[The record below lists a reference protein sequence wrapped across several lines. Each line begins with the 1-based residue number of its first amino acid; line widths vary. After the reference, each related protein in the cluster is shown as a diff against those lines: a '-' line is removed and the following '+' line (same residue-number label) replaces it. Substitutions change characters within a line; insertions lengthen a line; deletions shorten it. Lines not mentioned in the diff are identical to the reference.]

1 MTTTAITNVSA
12 AQLIEE
18 FAGGQQSSVDM
29 MIGVGLVKDSEAVFF
44 QYTGEDANSAALM
57 LPSGKPLTRLANV
70 RLAGIDIAEDV
81 GEFNSTKLN
90 LYLES
95 SQGRVIMLTSGL
107 TTIWSQC
114 VITAL
119 MGIFSSYDLE
129 SVFSLDS
136 WKGTSKMKPCFAA
149 VRLDGNKV
157 SDQMLYDQLR
167 EIRSDRDNKKLMD
180 VMRDSVQILKH
191 AISPQTADVTIIESE
206 ETDNEAGDF

>member
-119 MGIFSSYDLE
+119 MGIFNSYDLE

-167 EIRSDRDNKKLMD
+167 EIRSDRDNKKLME

-191 AISPQTADVTIIESE
+191 AISPQAADVTIIESE

>member
-1 MTTTAITNVSA
+1 MTTTAITPVSTVE
-12 AQLIEE
+12 LIEE

-70 RLAGIDIAEDV
+70 KLAGIDIATDV

-107 TTIWSQC
+107 NTIWSQC
-114 VITAL
+114 IVTGL
-119 MGIFSSYDLE
+119 MGLYGSYDL
-129 SVFSLDS
+129 SSAFTLDS

-149 VRLDGNKV
+149 IRVEGNKV
-157 SDQMLYDQLR
+157 SDQMFYDQLADAR
-167 EIRSDRDNKKLMD
+167 ADRDQAKVKAIMT
-180 VMRDSVQILKH
+180 DSVEMLKV
-191 AISPQTADVTIIESE
+191 AVSGVPADIVVE
-206 ETDNEAGDF
+206 ETTEEKVDF